1 MVTTKQKIIVG
12 VLLLTLLLASGIVY
26 VSMGDTVRIRVDEDK
41 TTFYVKLL
49 DNDGNPKGRWLVSG
63 REYNKFFNGTRLIY
77 RHAKDVNVTIDINNK
92 TNKVKITRI
101 TPYYNDADI
110 VDTYLFDGSIDD
122 VNLFPISH
130 TVEIFNGNK
139 CGKNGCIYQ
148 WEVRDL
154 DYDGITRIAT
164 SPESFGKRM
173 KASWMDG
180 AYYQKIFQQLFSD
193 KLIVK
198 YRVKSDY
205 MKIDLRFFDPV
216 NESKKINKTPEINE
230 TPVIKPLINDIPIIP
245 PQNETTPPTVPPGGG
260 SGGAE
265 AKNKDDTLPD
275 IQPPTGKD
283 VLVFKSGNTW
293 VALEPLDCVDKKELV
308 HEIILLNESSDLK
321 IVPKN
326 IDITSKSMKFGF
338 KFSESKLCVDYK
350 VTSNRNL
357 FLEGNDLKYL
367 ISADSF
373 IFDKNPIMR
382 YNWKDVKLSQF
393 LDKSL
398 NENATLNY
406 TGKVNKTTGA
416 IYYIARLDNALDH
429 DPEITESFT
438 SELGGTYN
446 DMEWDSTDNHLQQS
460 REDKIC
466 LKFDTNKTIANTTL
480 DSCSYNHNLV
490 VDNATWLSNSGI
502 RGSGTYSFNGI
513 DNVLY
518 KSNIGLNSTGSKTM
532 MGWFKVNAI
541 MGTPQVI
548 VSWGRGFSQEG
559 FHMQTDGAYETG
571 CSSWDGVGSMSS
583 TFIEGTWYH
592 LTCVYNGTHIIQ
604 YYNGNL
610 TGSRAKVINSGIY
623 NYLSLG
629 AKKDLSSTSN
639 PFNGTIDD
647 FSITPRVLSAS
658 EISSRYNGT
667 NNRSD
672 YIPAYKTPGNFTRDA
687 TRIGFMTTLN
697 NITINGSYGNSTS
710 VNRDTSDSN
719 LVYWFTHDSD
729 SLALKGAQNGT
740 DTAVTYTGKGINGS
754 GYYDKISST
763 TLIPNNDALNMD
775 TYKNFSTCIWGYPQS
790 TTTQEGVIDA
800 GNLVPRWEM
809 DFLSGTLFTIHAN
822 TGAGALTFS
831 DNQDLS
837 GGWHHLC
844 STWNRTE
851 NVTMYVDGVNRGTRA
866 LTNIGNL
873 TSVQDI
879 YIGSNGGANL
889 YYEGHIDET
898 KFWNTTLTPLQ
909 ILEEYHKRPV
919 LLEVQLRTLNTSNVW
934 SSWYNNALVTLSTGL
949 IVVNT
954 SLPQGRNYQYK
965 TLCSSG
971 DEEFTCELSRLIFNF
986 DDNQIPTHTQPILNS
1001 SDGSNHTEQNLSV
1014 FIQGVSDGNND
1025 SLYNITSWTK
1035 KGNKIMLLNLPF
1047 EGVNGTE
1054 STNVTDYSGLKSHG
1068 NVSGFTW
1075 NQTGGFD
1082 GRGAYTND
1090 GSAGNITLPGT
1101 NLQFSRDKDFS
1112 FGFKYRTPNI
1122 ATAQRLISTYSATP
1136 RGGWGT
1142 ILSASKFIWHTRQ
1155 GTGDDLVA
1163 KYDVALLSNKWYD
1176 IFVNANRSSGNIS
1189 IFINGISVPVTV
1201 SGNVTGLAN
1210 NLNFSG
1216 VLSIGERQDEGANY
1230 LSGTIDDVVFYN
1242 QTLSG
1247 AQVLALYQNRTDLFL
1262 SQETNRTEQWQACI
1276 TPNDGYNDGAE
1287 NCSNTLNVTNCN
1299 CPVSPKNWNLYM
1311 DEICLTNSICNN
1323 TGYNITLQSTGNWTI
1338 NASVYINKLLGQA
1351 SGMTI
1356 FGLSSTLFGGRS

>member
-1 MVTTKQKIIVG
+1 MPRKYFTIGKGIAASVVTLVGLFFILNTVYDFNFVGTDDVCHGTLSDPCISYINITNPSIYNVDIYNKDQIKLEFSPTVKEYYLFRKDGRCRGGKSCAAPNGISLTGWNYIDFTNATKPLENRKYVYRFTARTTKEF
-12 VLLLTLLLASGIVY
+12 LLWGLKVKP
-26 VSMGDTVRIRVDEDK
+26 EDK
-41 TTFYVKLL
+41 VKWDFITEKGILDPVWDGAEISDEVNISKLKIDKDKKIKFTSKKNKSFYLSFKDKIESINDYNLIIYNESETFVRYGMNFSSLKPYL
-49 DNDGNPKGRWLVSG
+49 KIKIEAES
-63 REYNKFFNGTRLIY
+63 ELI
-77 RHAKDVNVTIDINNK
+77 K
-92 TNKVKITRI
+92 TGKYSIK
-101 TPYYNDADI
+101 
-110 VDTYLFDGSIDD
+110 YLEEVYSKNFDGGEMQE
-122 VNLFPISH
+122 SH
-130 TVEIFNGNK
+130 WKV
-139 CGKNGCIYQ
+139 
-148 WEVRDL
+148 L
-154 DYDGITRIAT
+154 D
-164 SPESFGKRM
+164 
-173 KASWMDG
+173 
-180 AYYQKIFQQLFSD
+180 FSD
-193 KLIVK
+193 LI
-198 YRVKSDY
+198 
-205 MKIDLRFFDPV
+205 
-216 NESKKINKTPEINE
+216 T
-230 TPVIKPLINDIPIIP
+230 
-245 PQNETTPPTVPPGGG
+245 
-260 SGGAE
+260 
-265 AKNKDDTLPD
+265 
-275 IQPPTGKD
+275 
-283 VLVFKSGNTW
+283 
-293 VALEPLDCVDKKELV
+293 
-308 HEIILLNESSDLK
+308 
-321 IVPKN
+321 
-326 IDITSKSMKFGF
+326 
-338 KFSESKLCVDYK
+338 
-350 VTSNRNL
+350 
-357 FLEGNDLKYL
+357 
-367 ISADSF
+367 
-373 IFDKNPIMR
+373 KNP
-382 YNWKDVKLSQF
+382 
-393 LDKSL
+393 
-398 NENATLNY
+398 NATLKLSKIKEGN
-406 TGKVNKTTGA
+406 
-416 IYYIARLDNALDH
+416 ISYYELELWNATDF
-429 DPEITESFT
+429 DPTITDLFT

-639 PFNGTIDD
+639 LFNGTIDD

-672 YIPAYKTPGNFTRDA
+672 YIPAYKTPGNFTRD
-687 TRIGFMTTLN
+687 TTKVGFMTTLN
-697 NITINGSYGNSTS
+697 NVTINGSYGNSTS
-710 VNRDTSDSN
+710 MNKNIENGNINYYSLDSDINDSTGNNNGTNSGGINTGRGIDGSFSYNGVDSFSSVSSYGYPNGTQSYSMWVKLNAIGKQQAFLDTSDNAPVSGARDRSIGVTSGN
-719 LVYWFTHDSD
+719 KVYWRITNETGNQALTLTSTG
-729 SLALKGAQNGT
+729 SLTANKWHFI
-740 DTAVTYTGKGINGS
+740 AVTSNTTNVSMYIDGTFDSMGGSLNGYTGYTTPTLNFANGRYIAVEVFYLDGS
-754 GYYDKISST
+754 LDEVKVWNIS
-763 TLIPNNDALNMD
+763 LN
-775 TYKNFSTCIWGYPQS
+775 SSQ
-790 TTTQEGVIDA
+790 Q
-800 GNLVPRWEM
+800 
-809 DFLSGTLFTIHAN
+809 
-822 TGAGALTFS
+822 
-831 DNQDLS
+831 
-837 GGWHHLC
+837 
-844 STWNRTE
+844 
-851 NVTMYVDGVNRGTRA
+851 
-866 LTNIGNL
+866 
-873 TSVQDI
+873 
-879 YIGSNGGANL
+879 
-889 YYEGHIDET
+889 
-898 KFWNTTLTPLQ
+898 
-909 ILEEYHKRPV
+909 LEEYHKRPV
-919 LLEVQLRTLNTSNVW
+919 LVKLQLRTLNTSNVW
-934 SSWYNNALVTLSTGL
+934 SSWYNNPLVTLSTGL

-971 DEEFTCELSRLIFNF
+971 DEEFTCELSSLIFNF
-986 DDNQIPTHTQPILNS
+986 DDNQIPTSTQPILNS

-1247 AQVLALYQNRTDLFL
+1247 AQVLDLYQNRTDLFL
-1262 SQETNRTEQWQACI
+1262 SQETNRSEQWQSCI

-1299 CPVSPKNWNLYM
+1299 CPVSPKNWDLYM

-1338 NASVYINKLLGQA
+1338 NSSVYINKLLGQA